1 MSIPTDPKFT
11 RLKKLLPHLEGKIRV
26 RVGGLVFDSAENPTA
41 LVLVEHEGIWSKE
54 PFWTPPGGGVEF
66 GEPLEVALVR
76 EVKEETGLDVEVG
89 PLRYVLDFIR
99 MPLHAVSFY
108 FECRALENLDTL
120 STGSDPELGDS
131 QLMRAVGIVPLEELA
146 ALNLYPEGIADRLPD
161 DARERFPDGV
171 RHLGTL
177 R

>member
-1 MSIPTDPKFT
+1 MSIPTDPKLT
-11 RLKKLLPHLEGKIRV
+11 RLKKMLPHLEGKIRV
-26 RVGGLVFDSAENPTA
+26 RVGGLLFDDPSAPDT
-41 LVLVEHEGIWSKE
+41 LVLVEHAGIWSDE

-66 GEPLEVALVR
+66 GESLEEAVVR

-108 FECRALENLDTL
+108 FECRTSGSLGGL
-120 STGSDPELGDS
+120 STGSDPELGDV
-131 QLMRAVGIVPLEELA
+131 QLIQAVRMVAFEEMPE
-146 ALNLYPEGIADRLPD
+146 LNLYPEGMEGWLPT
-161 DARERFPDGV
+161 DARDGFAEGV
-171 RHLGTL
+171 RYMGAL